1 MRISDW
7 SSDVCSSD
15 LHGQHARA
23 RQGRAMTPAQQT
35 AAMFLLGLAGAGA
48 PAFAQS
54 GTRTAPAQARID
66 ACALVG
72 VAADRLA
79 CYDRV
84 PERRTLDPAQA
95 DAATPLDRHSVV
107 YGKGVSILFDS
118 GCSRH
123 NK

>member
-7 SSDVCSSD
+7 SSDLCSSD
-15 LHGQHARA
+15 LARRRPARGCRRHGQHARA

-54 GTRTAPAQARID
+54 GTRTAPAQASID
-66 ACALVG
+66 ACALVE
-72 VAADRLA
+72 VDADRLA

-84 PERRTLDPAQA
+84 AGRRTLDPAQA
-95 DAATPLDRHSVV
+95 DAAAALARQIGSAHV
-107 YGKGVSILFDS
+107 
-118 GCSRH
+118 
-123 NK
+123 